1 MPKTWTVV
9 DFILVVL
16 GGFLGAGIFAALSLL
31 WGEDELLLVLGLAG
45 QYIGHLGVLW
55 LLARTKTD
63 RDLGFSIEAGDLRYL
78 FLGLLLQLVLAVLFL
93 PLTEFFFPDGESVQ
107 QVGSALAGIESTM
120 ARVAAV
126 VIAVVLAP
134 VTEEL
139 TFRGVLLKSMGN
151 RSRKVIIVV
160 TALVFAAFHLLG
172 LDPAHL
178 LEAAAVVLPQLFI
191 VGAILA
197 WVTLRTNR
205 LGPAIFIHSG
215 FNLLAALVLLVPPE
229 LLETAIEG

>member
-16 GGFLGAGIFAALSLL
+16 GGFLGAGVFAALSLL
-31 WGEDELLLVLGLAG
+31 WGEDEWLLVLGLAG
-45 QYIGHLGVLW
+45 QYVGHLGVLW

-78 FLGLLLQLVLAVLFL
+78 GLGLLLQLVLAVLFL

-126 VIAVVLAP
+126 VIAVVVAP

-139 TFRGVLLKSMGN
+139 TFRGVLLKSMSK

-160 TALVFAAFHLLG
+160 TALVFAAFHVLG

-191 VGAILA
+191 VGAVLA

-229 LLETAIEG
+229 LLETGS

>member
-1 MPKTWTVV
+1 VPKTWTVV

-16 GGFLGAGIFAALSLL
+16 GGILGAGLFAALSLL
-31 WGEDELLLVLGLAG
+31 WDQDEFLLVLGLVG
-45 QYIGHLGVLW
+45 QYVGHLVVLW

-63 RDLGFSIEAGDLRYL
+63 SDLGFSIEAGDLRYL
-78 FLGLLLQLVLAVLFL
+78 GLGLLLQVVLAVIFL
-93 PLTEFFFPDGESVQ
+93 PLTQYFFPDGESVQ
-107 QVGSALAGIESTM
+107 EVGSALASLESTA

-126 VIAVVLAP
+126 VIAAVVAP

-139 TFRGVLLKSMGN
+139 TFRGVLLKAMGN
-151 RSRKVIIVV
+151 RSRRAIVVV
-160 TALVFAAFHLLG
+160 TALVFAGFHILG
-172 LDPAHL
+172 LDPSRM

-191 VGAILA
+191 VGAALA

-205 LGPAIFIHSG
+205 LGPAIFMHSG

-229 LLETAIEG
+229 LLEPVS

>member
-16 GGFLGAGIFAALSLL
+16 GGFLGAGVFAALSLL
-31 WGEDELLLVLGLAG
+31 WGEDEWLLVLGLAG
-45 QYIGHLGVLW
+45 QYVGHLGVLW

-78 FLGLLLQLVLAVLFL
+78 GLGLLLQLVLAVLFL

-120 ARVAAV
+120 ARVTAV
-126 VIAVVLAP
+126 VIAVVVAP

-139 TFRGVLLKSMGN
+139 TFRGVLLKSMSK

-160 TALVFAAFHLLG
+160 TALVFAAFHVLG

-191 VGAILA
+191 VGAVLA

-229 LLETAIEG
+229 LLETGS